1 MARKQ
6 EKTYTPGPVVMAAWP
21 EGASGNVING
31 QGETE
36 YRRASPMFWHPPTQ
50 HPFGTLQQIA
60 SDGCRVTQE
69 AVDEFLKARDY
80 PPLVPINP
88 ERIERTPEEWTALAR
103 EFALN
108 NESDLFGATTV
119 KDHHVVDGYEI
130 DVPNVI
136 MLGFP
141 HNYDN
146 LKQVPSSPAN
156 GAGIAEVGR
165 QYARCTRAS
174 YKLANWIREQGFY
187 AYPYPGPRADA
198 LLLIPPAIDA
208 GLGELGKHGSLIN
221 RTYGANLRLAG
232 VTTDMPLVFNDTDV
246 FGSDDFCLNC
256 RVCDDACPPGA
267 ISDQKQW
274 VRGRERWYVDFDKCI
289 PYFAENAGCALCLA
303 VCPWSRPGI
312 ADNLVVKMA
321 RRREAQLLETGR
333 EARLAQEG
341 GQ

>member
-31 QGETE
+31 QGETD

-80 PPLVPINP
+80 PPLMPINP

-119 KDHHVVDGYEI
+119 KDHHVVEGYAI

-289 PYFAENAGCALCLA
+289 PYFAENAGCAICLA

-321 RRREAQLLETGR
+321 KRR
-333 EARLAQEG
+333 EARLQEG